1 MKKMMICV
9 NICEVIKMENID
21 LLKGRILP
29 TLTKLTIPIVLTA
42 MIQMA
47 YNMTDMLW
55 IGKLGAN
62 SVAAIGVAG
71 MFTWLSNGL
80 VMMPRIGGQVKT
92 GHSIGENNVENTI
105 IYESASFQIAIVFA
119 LLFALLMF
127 IMAPTLVGLF
137 QLNNSYTINSAI
149 GYMQICCGLCL
160 FNFLNQIITGVFFAT
175 GDSKTPF
182 IANSVGLAVNI
193 ILDPVFIFGIGFIP
207 AMNVLGAAAATV
219 LAQMIVTV
227 VFILII
233 IKNNNI
239 IKKIRL
245 NKVYHFDYYLNI
257 LKIGFPM
264 ALQNMLFSICSM
276 VIARFV
282 AGYGDGAVA
291 AQKIGTQIESISWG
305 MGDGFQ
311 AAINSFIAQNYGAQK
326 IARVKKGY
334 RTMMVISVVW
344 GAICMI
350 LLIFQPD
357 HIFQLFLNDAQVL
370 PIGVSYLTIIGFSQ
384 IFMICEITTAGAFSG
399 LGNSFPPSFVS
410 IVFTVARIPFIF
422 ILTNYLGLD
431 GIWWAISFSSIL
443 KGIVSFIWFEIY
455 KKKQLIE

>member
-1 MKKMMICV
+1 MLGDI
-9 NICEVIKMENID
+9 MESTN

-29 TLTKLTIPIVLTA
+29 TLTKLTIPIVLTV

-71 MFTWLSNGL
+71 MFTWLANGL

-92 GHSIGENNVENTI
+92 GHSIGAKNLENTI
-105 IYESASFQIAIVFA
+105 IYESSAFQIAI
-119 LLFALLMF
+119 LFAVFFSVMMF
-127 IMAPTLVGLF
+127 VLSPFLVGLF
-137 QLNNSYTINSAI
+137 HLNNSYTINSAVS
-149 GYMQICCGLCL
+149 YMQICCGLCI
-160 FNFLNQIITGVFFAT
+160 FNFLNQIITGIFFAT
-175 GDSKTPF
+175 GDSQTPF
-182 IANSVGLAVNI
+182 IANSIGLGANI
-193 ILDPVFIFGIGFIP
+193 VLDPLFIFGFGFVP
-207 AMNVLGAAAATV
+207 ALNVSGAAMATIF
-219 LAQMIVTV
+219 AQLIVTI

-233 IKNNNI
+233 LKNNNNI
-239 IKKIRL
+239 INKIKI
-245 NKVYHFDYYLNI
+245 NKFYHHSYYLDI

-276 VIARFV
+276 IIARFV

-311 AAINSFIAQNYGAQK
+311 AAINSFIAQNYGAHEIK
-326 IARVKKGY
+326 RVKKGY
-334 RTMMVISVVW
+334 RTMMIIAVIW
-344 GAICMI
+344 GIICMAVLI
-350 LLIFQPD
+350 LYPHNIFR
-357 HIFQLFLNDAQVL
+357 LFLNDLSVL
-370 PIGVSYLTIIGFSQ
+370 PIGVQYLTIIGYSQ

-410 IVFTVARIPFIF
+410 IVFTLARIPFIF
-422 ILTNYLGLD
+422 VLTAFLGLD

-443 KGIVSFIWFEIY
+443 KGVVSVTWFELY
-455 KKKQLIE
+455 KRKQLIE

>member
-1 MKKMMICV
+1 
-9 NICEVIKMENID
+9 MEATD
-21 LLKGRILP
+21 LLNGRILP

-55 IGKLGAN
+55 IGQLGAN

-92 GHSIGENNVENTI
+92 GHSIGGRNMDDTI
-105 IYESASFQIAIVFA
+105 SYESASFQIAIVFA
-119 LLFALLMF
+119 LTFAFSMIVLAPLLVSF
-127 IMAPTLVGLF
+127 FDLH
-137 QLNNSYTINSAI
+137 NSYTISSAVI
-149 GYMQICCGLCL
+149 YMRTCCGLCL
-160 FNFLNQIITGVFFAT
+160 FNFLNQVITGLFFAT
-175 GDSKTPF
+175 GDSRSPF
-182 IANSVGLAVNI
+182 IANSIGLVVNI
-193 ILDPVFIFGIGFIP
+193 VLDPLLIFGWGIIP
-207 AMNVLGAAAATV
+207 AMDVLGAAVATV
-219 LAQMIVTV
+219 LAQLIVTII
-227 VFILII
+227 FILII
-233 IKNNNI
+233 LKKHHI
-239 IKKIRL
+239 IKKIKL
-245 NKVYHFDYYLNI
+245 WKIYHYSYYTNI

-276 VIARFV
+276 IIARFV

-311 AAINSFIAQNYGAQK
+311 AAINSFIAQNYGARQ
-326 IARVKKGY
+326 IDRVKKGY
-334 RTMMVISVVW
+334 RTMMVIAVIW
-344 GAICMI
+344 GALCMGV
-350 LLIFQPD
+350 LLGCPADIFR
-357 HIFQLFLNDAQVL
+357 IFLNDQQVL
-370 PIGVSYLTIIGFSQ
+370 PIGVSYLMIIGYSQ

-410 IVFTVARIPFIF
+410 IVFTLGRIPLIFIF
-422 ILTNYLGLD
+422 THFLGLN

-443 KGIVSFIWFEIY
+443 KGIVSFAWFEIY
-455 KKKQLIE
+455 KRKQLKA

>member
-1 MKKMMICV
+1 
-9 NICEVIKMENID
+9 MENID

-276 VIARFV
+276 IIARFV